1 MQTEAAE
8 QVEQVAA
15 VEEEA
20 APVEDAAA
28 LDGEEVVEEE
38 EEQDAPLGSVRGGP
52 LQPFSP
58 VIAGSRVQSF
68 HWISH
73 I

>member
-1 MQTEAAE
+1 LQTEAAE

-28 LDGEEVVEEE
+28 LEGEEVVEEE
-38 EEQDAPLGSVRGGP
+38 EEQDAPLGSVRGGA
-52 LQPFSP
+52 LQLISP
-58 VIAGSRVQSF
+58 ATAGSIAQSF
-68 HWISH
+68 H
-73 I
+73 